1 MLLWPLW
8 PCCTWPTI
16 KTFVSH
22 HSRIWR
28 TLPFIKT
35 KLVNSIR
42 LVQVSFGNQNNKK
55 KRFWENLLSLWPK
68 FKVFILQK
76 RSFYELYN
84 FDTPLLLSETKKD
97 KNKVKQKKLS
107 NFVIKTCGACYTHS
121 LTCYNIYFINVSIS
135 IFLS

>member
-42 LVQVSFGNQNNKK
+42 LVQVSFGSQNNKK
-55 KRFWENLLSLWPK
+55 KRFWENLLFLWPK

-76 RSFYELYN
+76 RSFYELYK
-84 FDTPLLLSETKKD
+84 FDTPLVLSETKKSKTKIKWSRKNFQTD
-97 KNKVKQKKLS
+97 KNMRCLL
-107 NFVIKTCGACYTHS
+107 YT
-121 LTCYNIYFINVSIS
+121 LFNLLQYYM
-135 IFLS
+135 L